1 MTSETATAEA
11 GETFQRARRPEQ
23 KQQRREDILAAA
35 GELALAEGVRA
46 VSLAGIAA
54 RAGIDKSAL
63 LRYFE
68 TREQIFLEL
77 TAREWPAW
85 VLALHQGLD
94 DAAPTA
100 AEPGG
105 PGPSLVADVVARS
118 FGDRPL
124 FCDLL
129 AHTPLNLER
138 NVSPEAVRGY
148 KLISLAAV
156 DEAADVVRRVLPDL
170 TEQESREFI
179 SALASLAGTMWQI
192 ANPVPALAALFAAD
206 PALAH
211 ACVDLVPRLR
221 RTAEILLAGL
231 IPSRPEDPTVIRPV
245 LQEGRSSASS
255 ADDE

>member
-1 MTSETATAEA
+1 MTTSELPA
-11 GETFQRARRPEQ
+11 GEATETFLRARRPEQ

-35 GELALAEGVRA
+35 RELAVTDGVRA

-85 VLALHQGLD
+85 LQGLHDGLD
-94 DAAPTA
+94 DAAPASA
-100 AEPGG
+100 AAAG

-148 KLISLAAV
+148 KLISLDAV
-156 DEAADVVRRVLPDL
+156 SEAGSVVRRALPDL
-170 TEQESREFI
+170 TDPECLEFI
-179 SALASLAGTMWQI
+179 SAIAGLAGTVWQI
-192 ANPVPALAALFAAD
+192 ANPVPALAALFASD
-206 PALAH
+206 PALAG

-231 IPSRPEDPTVIRPV
+231 IPSRTAGPGALP
-245 LQEGRSSASS
+245 
-255 ADDE
+255 